1 MRRKFIIFLCSLVIV
16 SGLSGCKGNDSSV
29 PEPTAESSSQKEAD
43 YIPYKSLAGNYE
55 IKLPSEW
62 VQTTEGDNMTV
73 TERNTGTYISVI
85 REDYFPEV
93 NNFSQDYLLQKFQNE
108 GTTLQSYAKETG
120 NHIKLVIS
128 YTTNNM
134 PITEY
139 KFIMWT
145 YNSVYYINYIAP
157 TKYAEQF
164 MDTYKTVY
172 QSFALVKDEP
182 AITEG
187 YNCMYNE
194 DAQMSIE
201 YPNNWDIKGNTS
213 NFTITNPQTK
223 SAITFEILDPIPNFK
238 DYTQIEY
245 NDIIQSFAEGAALNS
260 FKNTGNTIYGSAYYV
275 QDKQR
280 FFIDNVLID
289 NTDYTVIV
297 TFVAS
302 SSYAQMDAP
311 TFEKMLGSIKYF
323 ENPEPQQPQ
332 ESQQT
337 EPVQTHPA
345 QTQSSTEQTTTKKA
359 ETTAAT
365 TAKKQENKTIT
376 KPAGT
381 TTAKSTTVKAAT
393 TKKKQ

>member
-1 MRRKFIIFLCSLVIV
+1 
-16 SGLSGCKGNDSSV
+16 
-29 PEPTAESSSQKEAD
+29 
-43 YIPYKSLAGNYE
+43 
-55 IKLPSEW
+55 
-62 VQTTEGDNMTV
+62 
-73 TERNTGTYISVI
+73 
-85 REDYFPEV
+85 
-93 NNFSQDYLLQKFQNE
+93 
-108 GTTLQSYAKETG
+108 
-120 NHIKLVIS
+120 
-128 YTTNNM
+128 
-134 PITEY
+134 
-139 KFIMWT
+139 
-145 YNSVYYINYIAP
+145 
-157 TKYAEQF
+157 

-194 DAQMSIE
+194 EAQMSIE

-223 SAITFEILDPIPNFK
+223 SAITFEIVDPIPNFK

-280 FFIDNVLID
+280 FLIDNVLID

-323 ENPEPQQPQ
+323 EQPEPQQPQ
-332 ESQQT
+332 QNE
-337 EPVQTHPA
+337 PA
-345 QTQSSTEQTTTKKA
+345 QTQPAQTQTSTEQTTTKKA
-359 ETTAAT
+359 KTTAET
-365 TAKKQENKTIT
+365 TAKKQESKT
-376 KPAGT
+376 
-381 TTAKSTTVKAAT
+381 T
-393 TKKKQ
+393 TKKKT